1 MAGRSTIKELIVKI
15 IGDDAGLQQA
25 SGRSEAAIKRI
36 GARAAQVGT
45 ALATAGIAGVTAFGA
60 LVARSI
66 ETADNARKTA
76 QAIGTTVETLTG
88 LRHAA
93 DLSGVSNEEL
103 EKGLAKMARA
113 SSDAAAGL
121 STQKAAFET
130 LGVAVT
136 DSEGKLRPQRELLGD
151 MAERFASM
159 EDGTRKTAL
168 AQEIFGRSGTKLIPM
183 LNQGRA
189 GLAAMTDEAAR
200 LGLVIDDDTAAAAEQ
215 FRDNLTRLKGVFT
228 GAVNL
233 VAQRVLPILLDLSN
247 RFVDASGKTGGFE
260 GAIKAA
266 ETGLRGLLST
276 GAILR
281 GVLTAVGE
289 TLGGVAGAISLAI
302 EGRFAAAF
310 QALKQI
316 PTDATATF
324 RRTVSDVEMIW
335 TELGKNVESRAPA
348 IGAQLAA
355 PAVEART
362 KVKDATAKAAE
373 DVAAFVGKLEE
384 ERATT
389 GQGAEAATRYQL
401 AKLGA
406 SEATIEHALALQ
418 RDIALLKADAEA
430 TDELAKQA
438 AAVTAEFATAT
449 EKYAGRQAELN
460 TLFEAGA
467 ITGETYVRAI
477 VHARGELDK
486 TATAGETFGGAI
498 ASAMEQAATSGKLSF
513 SAFANSVIAQLK
525 RILVQALITRAVA
538 FFLPGLGS
546 ALKGV
551 TGAVA
556 GRQHGGPV
564 QGGRAYVVGERGPE
578 LFVPQASGAIVPN
591 TGGLRLDLASLP
603 PYPRLMDPREL
614 ALDSWWRRAF
624 GHLVADGRERGVRF
638 A

>member
-1 MAGRSTIKELIVKI
+1 VAGRSTIKELIVKI
-15 IGDDAGLQQA
+15 VGDATALVQA
-25 SGRSEAAIKRI
+25 SGQSEAAIKRI
-36 GARAAQVGT
+36 AARAAQVGK
-45 ALATAGIAGVTAFGA
+45 ALAAAGVAGVGAFGA

-76 QAIGTTVETLTG
+76 QAIGTTTETLTG

-121 STQKAAFET
+121 ASQKAAFDS

-151 MAERFASM
+151 MAERFAAM

-168 AQEIFGRSGTKLIPM
+168 AQEVFGRAGTKLIPM

-228 GAVNL
+228 GAINL

-247 RFVDASGKTGGFE
+247 RFVDASGKTGGFQ
-260 GAIKAA
+260 GAIAGAEGVLRGFLSVGAVVKGVLVTLAHELGNVAA
-266 ETGLRGLLST
+266 VVVLALQGKWRAAFEAVKETGRDFV
-276 GAILR
+276 AD
-281 GVLTAVGE
+281 VGQVG
-289 TLGGVAGAISLAI
+289 TDLAN
-302 EGRFAAAF
+302 
-310 QALKQI
+310 
-316 PTDATATF
+316 
-324 RRTVSDVEMIW
+324 VWYSV
-335 TELGKNVESRAPA
+335 GKNVESRAPA

-362 KVKDATAKAAE
+362 KIKDATAKAAE

-389 GQGAEAATRYQL
+389 GQTAEAVTRYQL

-418 RDIALLKADAEA
+418 RDIALLKADADA
-430 TDELAKQA
+430 TDELAKKA
-438 AAVTAEFATAT
+438 AAITTEFQTAT
-449 EKYAGRQAELN
+449 EKYAARQTELN
-460 TLFEAGA
+460 ALLEGGK
-467 ITGETYVRAI
+467 ISGETYVRAI
-477 VHARGELDK
+477 VAARGELDK
-486 TATAGETFGGAI
+486 TTTSTETFGAAI
-498 ASAMEQAATSGKLSF
+498 ASSMEQAATSGKLSF

-546 ALKGV
+546 IGAAIG
-551 TGAVA
+551 GAVS

-564 QGGRAYVVGERGPE
+564 QGGRAYLVGERGPE
-578 LFVPQASGAIVPN
+578 LFVPQASGAIVPSG
-591 TGGLRLDLASLP
+591 GGLRLDLASLP
-603 PYPRLMDPREL
+603 PYPRVMDPREL
-614 ALDSWWRRAF
+614 ALDTWWRQAF
-624 GHLVADGRERGVRF
+624 GHLVADGRDRGVRF